1 MFNPERGAAPL
12 RIGIALAACLSLLG
26 AALPAGACVTCAVTE
41 QNTGDGG
48 SGVTTADGREPIVLC
63 SSPPT
68 VAECRAAWD
77 GSSAQSTCRNP
88 PEIHVDGNDCSI
100 SAFCS
105 TNTSSAY
112 VSLASIT
119 ECVDY
124 IPDLNNC
131 DGSFQVGNC

>member
-26 AALPAGACVTCAVTE
+26 AAPPAGACLTCAVTE

-48 SGVTTADGREPIVLC
+48 SGVTTADGQGPIVPC

-68 VAECRAAWD
+68 VEQCMIAWRE
-77 GSSAQSTCRNP
+77 SLAPVTCRR
-88 PEIHVDGNDCSI
+88 PEVHVDGNDCSI
-100 SAFCS
+100 SAMCS
-105 TNTSSAY
+105 TNTTSAY
-112 VSLASIT
+112 ISLASIT

-124 IPDLNNC
+124 IPDLSNC
-131 DGSFQVGNC
+131 DGDFRIGNC